1 MISMAVCNV
10 FLDRIYIWLRDARGG
25 TGRAED
31 RLPLVILG
39 GFSLPFA
46 VMFYGWAA
54 HMQLPLSVFLL
65 SVLLTGFTLNFAF
78 MPLSAYVVDAFG
90 LYSASAMT
98 ALIVTRCL
106 MGTFLP
112 LATVPL
118 IERFGNGLGFSALG
132 AMGLAVAPIPVLVF
146 KYGHGWRQRSAFCKG
161 GDS

>member
-1 MISMAVCNV
+1 MLSMAVCNV

-25 TGRAED
+25 KGRPED

-39 GFSLPFA
+39 GFSLPLA

-54 HMQLPLSVFLL
+54 HMQLPLPAFLL
-65 SVLLTGFTLNFAF
+65 SVLLVGFTLSFAF

-112 LATVPL
+112 LAAVPL

-132 AMGLAVAPIPVLVF
+132 AVGLAVAPIPVLVF
-146 KYGHGWRQRSAFCKG
+146 KYGHDWRQRSAFCKG